1 MLSPLAGFE
10 QRMGHSYMLFLF
22 FSSHW
27 ERQEEQYNVPQKEHS
42 LGWRTNKLQM
52 EQMKS
57 LFTAWVNI
65 FGS

>member
-10 QRMGHSYMLFLF
+10 QRMGHSYILFLF

-42 LGWRTNKLQM
+42 LG
-52 EQMKS
+52 
-57 LFTAWVNI
+57 
-65 FGS
+65 